1 MSSNIKVQRICQY
14 CNLEFTAKTTVTKY
28 CSHICNSRALKLKVK
43 LKKIRFSNT
52 QTLQTKHK
60 YQEDLKTKEFLTVKQ
75 VAQLLDF
82 SVRTLYRMINEKKIN
97 AVNISQRKT
106 LIRRKDIDALF
117 ENQNP
122 DFEIIIRPIEK
133 HIPQPDIK
141 DCYTITEIQ
150 TKFNISNGA
159 LYNLIKR
166 NNIQKFIKGKFA
178 YVAKKNIEL
187 LLNSRYSEK

>member
-14 CNLEFTAKTTVTKY
+14 CNTEFTAKTTVTKY

-43 LKKIRFSNT
+43 LKKIGFSNT
-52 QTLQTKHK
+52 QTLQTKNK
-60 YQEDLKTKEFLTVKQ
+60 YQEDLKNKEFLTVKQ

-82 SVRTLYRMINEKKIN
+82 SVRTLYRIINEKKIN

-117 ENQNP
+117 EKQNP
-122 DFEIIIRPIEK
+122 DYEIVIRPVEK
-133 HIPQPDIK
+133 NEIQPDIK
-141 DCYTITEIQ
+141 ECYTITEIQ
-150 TKFNISNGA
+150 TKYNISSGA

-166 NNIQKFIKGKFA
+166 NNIYKFKVGKFT
-178 YVAKKNIEL
+178 YISKTDIETIM
-187 LLNSRYSEK
+187 